1 MTLDTA
7 IQTIIAEH
15 DKVLS
20 LAVNTTAELV
30 HMGMEYAQKNPRKN
44 GEWDIIWAMPM
55 PEKEGERSC
64 EIVIGDR
71 HTQFEPFVAWHCFDM
86 ESYAWGHYRQT
97 FGGAFDEAME
107 KIRKE
112 LGM

>member
-1 MTLDTA
+1 MTLDTI

-15 DKVLS
+15 DEVLS
-20 LAVNTTAELV
+20 VAVNTTAELV
-30 HMGMEYAQKNPRKN
+30 RMGMEYARKTERKN

-71 HTQFEPFVAWHCFDM
+71 HTEFEPFVAWHCFDM
-86 ESYAWGHYRQT
+86 ESYAWGHYRNT
-97 FGGAFDEAME
+97 FGGAFDEAIE
-107 KIRKE
+107 KMRKE
-112 LGM
+112 LGI

>member
-1 MTLDTA
+1 MQQKSELQQGWDFATSVMGTD
-7 IQTIIAEH
+7 
-15 DKVLS
+15 
-20 LAVNTTAELV
+20 LAV
-30 HMGMEYAQKNPRKN
+30 HMGMEYARKNPRKN

-86 ESYAWGHYRQT
+86 ESYAWGHYCNT
-97 FGGAFDEAME
+97 FGGAFEEAIE
-107 KIRKE
+107 KMRKE